1 MKPLNLTEATEF
13 TIAVGV
19 QKADY
24 PAFKTFLL
32 GLMGGLFVSF
42 GCLGSIMAITAL
54 GPMGKFVGAVMFP
67 VGIMFVILVGG
78 ALFTGNCLVG
88 MAYLNKQI
96 TLKAFMKDL
105 TFVWLGNL
113 VGSVFGA
120 FLMANAKVFNP
131 EAIATVVALAHKK
144 TTLPFNAAI
153 ASGFLC
159 NVLVAA
165 AVWKSYT
172 AKDATGKILSCF
184 FPVMIFAYLGFEHVV
199 ANMTY
204 LSLAKFLV
212 PDSYNIIDAII
223 HNMIP
228 VTIGNFLSGGL
239 FLPMIYGG
247 IYHITKNK
255 H

>member
-1 MKPLNLTEATEF
+1 MKSLNLTEATEF
-13 TIAVGV
+13 TMNVGI
-19 QKADY
+19 QKTGY

-32 GLMGGLFVSF
+32 GLMGGLFVAF
-42 GCLGSIMAITAL
+42 GCLGNIISATTL
-54 GPMGKFVGAVMFP
+54 GPLGKFVGALMFP
-67 VGIMFVILVGG
+67 VGIMLVILVGG

-88 MAYLNKQI
+88 VAYLNKQI

-105 TFVWLGNL
+105 AFVWLGNL
-113 VGSVFGA
+113 VGSVFAA

-131 EAIATVVALAHKK
+131 ESIETVIYLAHKK
-144 TTLPFNAAI
+144 TSLPFYSAV

-172 AKDATGKILSCF
+172 AKDTTGKIFSCF
-184 FPVMIFAYLGFEHVV
+184 FPVMIFAYLGFEHIV

-204 LSLAKFLV
+204 LSLAKFLA
-212 PDSYNIIDAII
+212 PNSYAIMDAIT
-223 HNMIP
+223 HNLIP
-228 VTIGNFLSGGL
+228 VTIGNFLSGGV

-247 IYHITKNK
+247 IYHITKSK

>member
-42 GCLGSIMAITAL
+42 GCLGSILAITAL
-54 GPMGKFVGAVMFP
+54 GPMGKFVGAIMFP

-78 ALFTGNCLVG
+78 ALFTGNCLVA
-88 MAYLNKQI
+88 MAYFGKQI

-105 TFVWLGNL
+105 AFVWLGNL
-113 VGSVFGA
+113 VGSVFAG
-120 FLMANAKVFNP
+120 FLMVNAKMLDANSL
-131 EAIATVVALAHKK
+131 ATVVALVGKK
-144 TTLPFNAAI
+144 TSLPFMTAV

-165 AVWKSYT
+165 AVWKSYA

-204 LSLAKFLV
+204 FSLVLFAS
-212 PDSYNIIDAII
+212 PSSIDLTKVVL
-223 HNMIP
+223 NNFVP
-228 VTIGNFLSGGL
+228 VTLGNFLSGAI
-239 FLPMIYGG
+239 FLPLVYGG
-247 IYHITKNK
+247 IYQITKKK